1 MKRILLGVLLLCG
14 FSAGAQQLALD
25 DLISILENRRDTA
38 FQRTLLNDQGFNR
51 NALVD
56 KNQVAFMGDVSDTV
70 RRFTEIVFLQSAA
83 GEVQLIQYCT
93 RHPEVYKGML
103 KAIRGNR
110 DFRAQAIPA
119 SDEGEFTES
128 FTSRSYDMLL
138 ESVNK
143 KTKYVISIWIKG
155 AKL

>member
-1 MKRILLGVLLLCG
+1 MKYLFFTLLLLAG
-14 FSAGAQQLALD
+14 TSAGAQQLGLD
-25 DLISILENRRDTA
+25 ELIQILENRRDTA
-38 FQRTLLNDQGFNR
+38 FQRTLLKDQGFDR
-51 NALVD
+51 NATVD

-70 RRFTEIVFLQSAA
+70 KRFTEIVFLQSAS

-93 RHPEVYKGML
+93 RHQEVYKGML
-103 KAIRGNR
+103 KAIRANR
-110 DFRAQAIPA
+110 DFRAQPIPA
-119 SDEGEFTES
+119 ADEGEFIES